1 MKYYI
6 NEIKQELKG
15 LEPLKDEEYYVG
27 MFTECSVKQEGSFSG
42 FYASEKYLDT
52 YLIAYCKYKGNYLE
66 QRVGDVI
73 LTSGHFKEIQIR
85 SHLGTK
91 VIEASTLKK
100 AVEKFRISDFRQWDC
115 DLDEI
120 NTNKIF

>member
-1 MKYYI
+1 MQ
-6 NEIKQELKG
+6 NEIFQNIYGKL
-15 LEPLKDEEYYVG
+15 
-27 MFTECSVKQEGSFSG
+27 
-42 FYASEKYLDT
+42 
-52 YLIAYCKYKGNYLE
+52 
-66 QRVGDVI
+66 
-73 LTSGHFKEIQIR
+73 QIR

-91 VIEASTLKK
+91 VIESSTLKK